1 MGTSYQKGWVR
12 LRGKKWYGYFRRAEL
27 DSATDQPKPAV
38 AQVILGLKSGMSK
51 SQAREKL
58 EGEIARL
65 GKQPLNGD
73 KSMINGAV
81 TFGWFVTHRYL
92 PLKEAD
98 WREETAKVKKF
109 LIQADLVDVF
119 GDARLE
125 NIDKFTLQTHLNKL
139 AKTRSKDRV
148 LQIRAY
154 TKAIFAEAVDQEFLP
169 KDPART
175 LKTPANLRET
185 DKTVLTWEQLAAALA
200 RLDLRDQIL
209 LKLDMTNALRPSELF
224 AFRWKCHRVA
234 AVSLTIVETIYK
246 GKIRPYG
253 KTKGSLTEVPIAKEL
268 SEDLIAWRQVS
279 QQQYDGKKKKHG
291 LPPSEPEAF
300 MFPNRDGSFMDP
312 SNYRKR
318 VLHKL
323 ATELGLPKLTF
334 QVIRRTIATLAQR
347 KGTVKDVQGMMRH
360 SRVATTTDVYMQ
372 ELPEG
377 VRATVDSIHRE
388 LNGTMKKLAAKA
400 GIRAPAAAIR
410 AAMVS

>member
-12 LRGKKWYGYFRRAEL
+12 LRGKKWYGYFRRTVL
-27 DSATDQPKPAV
+27 DPATDQPKPAV
-38 AQVILGLKSGMSK
+38 AQMILGFKSEMSK

-58 EGEIARL
+58 EGEIAKL

-73 KSMINGAV
+73 KSMVNGAV
-81 TFGWFVTHRYL
+81 TFGWFVLHRYL

-98 WREETAKVKKF
+98 WRDETAKVKKH
-109 LIQADLVDVF
+109 LIQADLVDEF
-119 GDARLE
+119 GDVRLE
-125 NIDKFTLQTHLNKL
+125 NFDKFTLQTHLNKL
-139 AKTRSKDRV
+139 AKTRSRDRV

-154 TKAIFAEAVDQEFLP
+154 IKAIFAEAVDQDFLP

-185 DKTVLTWEQLAAALA
+185 DKTVLSWEQLAAALA
-200 RLDLRDQIL
+200 RLGLRDRIL

-224 AFRWKCHRVA
+224 AFRWKCHRVE

-246 GKIRPYG
+246 GKIRSYG
-253 KTKGSLTEVPIAKEL
+253 KTKGSLAEVPIAKDL
-268 SEDLIAWRQVS
+268 SDDLTAWRQTS
-279 QQQYDGKKKKHG
+279 QEQYDSKKKKHG
-291 LPPSEPEAF
+291 LPPSDEEAF
-300 MFPNRDGSFMDP
+300 LFPNRDGSFMDP

-318 VLHKL
+318 VLQKL

-388 LNGTMKKLAAKA
+388 LQGTMKKLAAKGKLRQLA
-400 GIRAPAAAIR
+400 VAAN
-410 AAMVS
+410 AAMVN